1 MFIVRMAWREMRWSW
16 RRLLF
21 FFLCLSIG
29 VASIA
34 TLRSVV
40 QNVRAA
46 LRAEARTLL
55 GADLALSTEPPVG
68 AGRTEPD

>member
-1 MFIVRMAWREMRWSW
+1 MFVVRMAWREMRSAW

-29 VASIA
+29 VASIV

-40 QNVRAA
+40 QSVRTA

-55 GADLALSTEPPVG
+55 GADLALSTSRALG
-68 AGRTEPD
+68 